1 MNQNEGGHG
10 MAMTNYERQKAYVKR
25 HPDRANA
32 CKLNNYRAR
41 QFGPGRRPWTSD
53 DIREIHTSSLTDTE
67 LGKKLGRS
75 VMAIQIKRSRTTP
88 PLPSET

>member
-1 MNQNEGGHG
+1 
-10 MAMTNYERQKAYVKR
+10 MAMTNAEKNKVYKKR
-25 HPDRANA
+25 HPDRVNA
-32 CKLNNYRAR
+32 CKLSNYHAR

-75 VMAIQIKRSRTTP
+75 VLAIQVKRCRTIP